1 MAIGETEI
9 SDRFTWVRTLL
20 NLCLWYVFD
29 LWRFF
34 TRDESDAGV
43 F

>member
-1 MAIGETEI
+1 MDIGETEI
-9 SDRFTWVRTLL
+9 SDRFTWVRTLICVCGTYL
-20 NLCLWYVFD
+20 TYGA
-29 LWRFF
+29 FF